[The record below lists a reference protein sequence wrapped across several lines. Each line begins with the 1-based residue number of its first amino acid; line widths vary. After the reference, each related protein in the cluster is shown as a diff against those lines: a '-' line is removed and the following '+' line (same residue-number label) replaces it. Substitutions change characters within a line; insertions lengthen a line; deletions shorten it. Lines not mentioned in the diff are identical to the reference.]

1 MIDLNKFGQIIASK
15 RLSRNMTQSQLSK
28 ILLVTPQ
35 AISKWERG
43 ESFPDIETLVLLCY
57 EYDINIDFLLNE
69 CFEELNLIDDICSDN
84 IESYLKSPHRKE
96 VISKFIN
103 GTLCSMRLSSF
114 FYLLNVQER
123 RMLIDKVIKDELQV
137 DLSEFIVLLS
147 PAERIKIL
155 DGLLDNKQNI
165 FEISHLLSPLES
177 KKYNS

>member
-69 CFEELNLIDDICSDN
+69 CFEELNLVDDICSTN
-84 IESYLKSPHRKE
+84 IESYLKSSHRKE
-96 VISKFIN
+96 VISKLIN
-103 GTLCSMRLSSF
+103 GTLCPMRLSSF

-123 RMLIDKVIKDELQV
+123 RMLIDKAIKDELQI
-137 DLSEFIVLLS
+137 DLAEFIVLLS
-147 PAERIKIL
+147 PAERIRL
-155 DGLLDNKQNI
+155 LEGLLDNKQNI
-165 FEISHLLSPLES
+165 FELSHLLSPLES
-177 KKYNS
+177 KKFNL